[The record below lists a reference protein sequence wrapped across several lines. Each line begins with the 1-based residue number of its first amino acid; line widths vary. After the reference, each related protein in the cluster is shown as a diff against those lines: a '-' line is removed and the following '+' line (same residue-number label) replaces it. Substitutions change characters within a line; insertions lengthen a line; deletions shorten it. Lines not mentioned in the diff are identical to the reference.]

1 MPAFEFVI
9 PQGFLFLPANFSFVS
24 FCFFISFILSKIFKS
39 VIVFFVLLIALLSV
53 GYGDLFL
60 KYAIKNYYELTQMDS
75 KIYIYPTKN
84 EGQKIDSLSISTIY
98 AHPLKY
104 STALTSIEN
113 DEIRTIHENYVE
125 RFIDITTYANKYNKI
140 VSNVERIS
148 LNNHSDKNFTN
159 NEKARFIIEKNTKE
173 TFFPKIYSQQE
184 YKFIDTTTNYV
195 LATAFNISFLVD
207 NRKFRNRYL
216 YWGNEKEEEFNPTP
230 IQNFDNI
237 YKKMFI
243 DDIRGKVK

>member
-1 MPAFEFVI
+1 MPPFEFVI
-9 PQGFLFLPANFSFVS
+9 PQSFLFLPANFSFVS

-39 VIVFFVLLIALLSV
+39 VIIFFILLISLLSV

-75 KIYIYPTKN
+75 KIYFYPTKN
-84 EGQKIDSLSISTIY
+84 EGQKIDSLSISSIY

-104 STALTSIEN
+104 STTLTSIEK
-113 DEIRTIHENYVE
+113 DEIRAVHENYVE
-125 RFIDITTYANKYNKI
+125 RFIDITTYANKYNNI
-140 VSNVERIS
+140 VSNVERVS
-148 LNNHSDKNFTN
+148 LNNNDKSFNN
-159 NEKARFIIEKNTKE
+159 NEKARFIVEKNIKT
-173 TFFPKIYSQQE
+173 TFFPKIYSEQE
-184 YKFIDTTTNYV
+184 YKFIDTTNNYV

-207 NRKFRNRYL
+207 NHKFRNRYL
-216 YWGNEKEEEFNPTP
+216 YWGNEKEEEFNPSP

-243 DDIRGKVK
+243 DDLRGKVK

>member
-1 MPAFEFVI
+1 MPSFEFVI
-9 PQGFLFLPANFSFVS
+9 PQSFLFLPANFSFIS

-39 VIVFFVLLIALLSV
+39 VIVFFVLLITLLSI

-60 KYAIKNYYELTQMDS
+60 KYAIKNYYELTQIDS

-84 EGQKIDSLSISTIY
+84 EGQKIDSLSISSIY

-104 STALTSIEN
+104 STALTSIEK
-113 DEIRTIHENYVE
+113 DEIRVIHENYVE
-125 RFIDITTYANKYNKI
+125 RFIDITTYANKYNRI
-140 VSNVERIS
+140 ILNVERIS
-148 LNNHSDKNFTN
+148 LNNNEKNFKN
-159 NEKARFIIEKNTKE
+159 NEKGRFNIEKNIKT
-173 TFFPKIYSQQE
+173 TFFPKIYEEEE

-195 LATAFNISFLVD
+195 LATAFKISFLI
-207 NRKFRNRYL
+207 NNHKFRNKYL
-216 YWGNEKEEEFNPTP
+216 YWGKEKEEEFNPSA

-243 DDIRGKVK
+243 DDLRGKVK

>member
-1 MPAFEFVI
+1 
-9 PQGFLFLPANFSFVS
+9 
-24 FCFFISFILSKIFKS
+24 LSKIFKS
-39 VIVFFVLLIALLSV
+39 VIVFFVLLITLLSI

-84 EGQKIDSLSISTIY
+84 EGQKIDSLSISSIY

-104 STALTSIEN
+104 STALTSIEK
-113 DEIRTIHENYVE
+113 DEIRVIHENYVE
-125 RFIDITTYANKYNKI
+125 RFIDITTYANKYNRI
-140 VSNVERIS
+140 ISNVERIS
-148 LNNHSDKNFTN
+148 LNDNEKNFKN
-159 NEKARFIIEKNTKE
+159 NEKGRYNIEKNIKT
-173 TFFPKIYSQQE
+173 TYFPKIYEEEE

-195 LATAFNISFLVD
+195 LATAFKISFLI
-207 NRKFRNRYL
+207 NNHKFRNKYL
-216 YWGNEKEEEFNPTP
+216 YWGNEKEEEFNPSA

-243 DDIRGKVK
+243 DDLRGKVK